1 MQKES
6 SSRFSDFLKGKLE
19 YLVAFTTLVAF
30 IAVSVTS
37 TGLKFEYSMYDTMLK
52 LKPAPQEREDVLL
65 LDIDDRAIEE
75 IGAWPWTRDILAD
88 LLIRMAE
95 LGGRAV
101 VFDIE
106 YLTPGQSGVNRSY
119 VKDVFP
125 DEYAAT
131 RVEVVEYIGQFAEAV
146 ADKNIPLNAVLEVSG
161 DMTGYLGQRL
171 DELSSS
177 VTGNIF
183 RDNDVYFSKAIG
195 FFGHAYLTI
204 NTTKLTENNDLDE
217 AKAFAFDN
225 LMTSGVS
232 DPAGRIVLENRRFRE
247 SVKATEGI
255 TPAILVLLQNVAGAG
270 FPNVIIDND
279 GIRRRVDLLAEYQGK
294 YFGQL
299 VFAPILNILD
309 PESIVRDRYA
319 LILKN
324 ALDPSDPD
332 SGKRADLKIPLDE
345 DGHFVINW
353 LKKTYNEGSDPQAWS
368 FKHLS
373 SYDFTL
379 ADEMEQQLIDNL
391 SAIEA
396 LNVKT
401 AEGYLGYHDA
411 VLWLRASWKDLAAW
425 KVSLLDGERDDF
437 SAYFDARKEFFDNYG
452 QFLSGGYDTEI
463 YDTVER
469 VIAAGGDPALRD
481 FEETVKANFTV
492 YNDQYKGYVEH
503 VATLQKVCAGSFS
516 VIGNSATGTSDLGN
530 NPFWQRYQNVGTHA
544 NIYNTIMTRQF
555 ITPVPRWG
563 SWIIA
568 FGLALVSALAF
579 RRIKSLRG
587 RIVYGLLSMVAV
599 FAVIAAI
606 MAFTRVYIQLFVPLM
621 TVAFTFL
628 LVSILRFV
636 FSEQEKSF
644 LRKAFTMYLSS
655 DVVNQIVAD
664 PSLLKLGGQEK
675 HITAL
680 FTDIKSFS
688 TLSEKVTPEHLVEIL
703 NRYLTL
709 MSDIVLEQKGT
720 IDKYIGDAIVSF
732 FGAPIDLSDHAS
744 RACLAAVRMK
754 QAEKTL
760 NDEMMASGFTPM
772 PVYTRIGINTGPMV
786 VGNMGTDN
794 KMNYTI
800 MGNDVNLAAR
810 LEGVNKQYG
819 TWILVSEMTWNATN
833 GMFLGRKLDRVR
845 VVGIETPV
853 QLYNIM
859 GVRAE
864 ASGRQVA
871 LADKFNEAIDAYR
884 EKRFGDALH
893 LFSKCAELDPD
904 DDATRI
910 FLDKIRGYIKNG
922 VPADWTDIVNMTSK

>member
-1 MQKES
+1 MKNEKGS
-6 SSRFSDFLKGKLE
+6 HVLNIFKGKLE
-19 YLVAFTTLVAF
+19 YLVALTTLLGSIF
-30 IAVSVTS
+30 ISLTN

-52 LKPAPQEREDVLL
+52 LKPAPVERDDVLL
-65 LDIDDRAIEE
+65 IDIDDRAIEE

-88 LLIRMAE
+88 LLIRMGE

-106 YLTPGQSGVNRSY
+106 YLTPGQAGVNRSY
-119 VKDVFP
+119 VKDIFP
-125 DEYAAT
+125 EEYSGT
-131 RVEVVEYIGQFAEAV
+131 KGEVLDYLGQFTEAV
-146 ADKNIPLNAVLEVSG
+146 AQKNIPLNSVREVGS
-161 DMTGYLGQRL
+161 DMSGYLGERL
-171 DELSSS
+171 DALSSS

-183 RDNDVYFSKAIG
+183 RDNDEYFAKAIG

-204 NTTKLTENNDLDE
+204 NNTKLTENNDLDE
-217 AKAFAFDN
+217 AKKFAYEN
-225 LMTSGVS
+225 LLRS
-232 DPAGRIVLENRRFRE
+232 DVVDRLGRIILENQRNRE
-247 SVKATEGI
+247 LVKGEKGM
-255 TPAILVLLQNVAGAG
+255 TPTILTLLNRVAGAG
-270 FPNVIIDND
+270 FPNVIIDED
-279 GIRRRVDLLAEYQGK
+279 GIRRRVELLSEYEGK
-294 YFGQL
+294 YYGQL
-299 VFAPILNILD
+299 VFAPMLDILM
-309 PESIVRDRYA
+309 PESIVRDRYS
-319 LILKN
+319 LTLKN
-324 ALDPSDPD
+324 ALDPENLA

-345 DGHFVINW
+345 NGRFVINW
-353 LKKTYNEGSDPQAWS
+353 LEKPYQDAAQPENSS
-368 FKHLS
+368 FTHLS

-379 ADEMEQQLIDNL
+379 ADELEQQLIDNL
-391 SAIEA
+391 GALEA
-396 LNVKT
+396 LNIKT

-411 VLWLRASWKDLAAW
+411 VMWLHGTWKDLAAW
-425 KVSLLDGERDDF
+425 KSDLLEGNKQDF
-437 SAYFDARKEFFDNYG
+437 SAYYEARKVFFEDYG
-452 QFLSGGYDTEI
+452 QLFTAGFDTEI
-463 YDTVER
+463 YETIER
-469 VIAAGGDPALRD
+469 VIEAGGDPALRD

-492 YNDQYKGYVEH
+492 YKDQYDRYMSH
-503 VATLQKVCAGSFS
+503 VATLRERCEGSFA

-530 NPFWQRYQNVGTHA
+530 NPFHQRYQNVGTHA

-555 ITPVPRWG
+555 ITPVPLWG

-568 FGLALVSALAF
+568 FVLALVSALAF

-587 RIVYGLLSMVAV
+587 RIVYGVLSMVVV
-599 FAVIAAI
+599 FSVIAAI
-606 MAFTRVYIQLFVPLM
+606 MALSRVYLQLFVPFI
-621 TVAFTFL
+621 TVTFTFL

-703 NRYLTL
+703 NRYLTI

-732 FGAPIDLSDHAS
+732 FGAPIDLPDHAS

-754 QAEKTL
+754 QAEKQL
-760 NDEMMASGFTPM
+760 NDDMVSSGFTPM

-819 TWILVSEMTWNATN
+819 TWILVSESTWNATG

-864 ASGRQVA
+864 SSGRQVA
-871 LADKFNEAIDAYR
+871 LADRFNDAIDAYR
-884 EKRFGDALH
+884 EKRFGDALL
-893 LFSKCAELDPD
+893 LFNKCLELDPE

-910 FLDKIRGYIKNG
+910 FLDKVKALIKNG
-922 VPADWTDIVNMTSK
+922 VSPDWTDIVNMTSK